1 MAEQQV
7 SEELQAEMDKINEHD
22 NSPKVKP
29 VERVTRSTYKKEDFA
44 GADTAWVKCVTDR
57 KPWSGNREMLYW
69 RDYEIPV
76 SDLLILEARRQVVVL
91 SSEKAE
97 LAKLEAEEAKAAAN
111 SADESQ
117 DVPAA
122 RTQAKRR

>member
-1 MAEQQV
+1 
-7 SEELQAEMDKINEHD
+7 
-22 NSPKVKP
+22 
-29 VERVTRSTYKKEDFA
+29 
-44 GADTAWVKCVTDR
+44 
-57 KPWSGNREMLYW
+57 MLYW